1 MAVFRIEKT
10 RDYTVMSNHHLKN
23 KNLTLKAKGL
33 LSVMLSLPET
43 WDYTLKGLAIINRE
57 GVDAIREAVRELE
70 KAGYIVRTR
79 VRNAKGQL
87 TGTEYVIYEQPQVD
101 ESEQPV
107 SDQPTSEKPV
117 LENPILDNPALE
129 NPARENP
136 VLGKPALENPTQL
149 NTHRENTHPEKTYPF
164 IPNGGNPYPSNPY
177 PSMRMLRET
186 VEAQI
191 GYDAMSEEY
200 GKDRL
205 DEIVSL
211 MVEILCTTSPTLLIS
226 GEEYPIEL
234 VHERFQQI
242 NSLHIQ
248 YMFECLR
255 NNASSIRNI
264 KAYMLAVLFNA
275 PSTLSAYYDAQVRHD
290 RAW

>member
-1 MAVFRIEKT
+1 
-10 RDYTVMSNHHLKN
+10 
-23 KNLTLKAKGL
+23 
-33 LSVMLSLPET
+33 
-43 WDYTLKGLAIINRE
+43 
-57 GVDAIREAVRELE
+57 
-70 KAGYIVRTR
+70 
-79 VRNAKGQL
+79 
-87 TGTEYVIYEQPQVD
+87 
-101 ESEQPV
+101 
-107 SDQPTSEKPV
+107 
-117 LENPILDNPALE
+117 
-129 NPARENP
+129 
-136 VLGKPALENPTQL
+136 
-149 NTHRENTHPEKTYPF
+149 
-164 IPNGGNPYPSNPY
+164 
-177 PSMRMLRET
+177 MRMLRET

-234 VHERFQQI
+234 VPERFQQI